1 MFDNAKEM
9 CGSVRVA
16 RGGENPKNAFW
27 NGVVKDAVKR
37 KEATWRE
44 VLGATDEVAKDR
56 YMEVNKKR

>member
-1 MFDNAKEM
+1 M
-9 CGSVRVA
+9 RVA